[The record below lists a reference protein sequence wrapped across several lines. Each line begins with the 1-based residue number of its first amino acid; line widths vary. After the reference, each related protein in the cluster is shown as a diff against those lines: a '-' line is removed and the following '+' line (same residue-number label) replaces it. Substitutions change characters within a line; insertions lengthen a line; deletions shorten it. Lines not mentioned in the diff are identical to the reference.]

1 MAAKI
6 NTRNSGIT
14 TQADYNATLDDIA
27 EMTVRRDKIQAKIDK
42 AILDAREEYAGEME
56 RLNNLIAAKL
66 AQAEAYASRNRD
78 LLLPNGTKSGETAKT
93 RWGFRLGN
101 PTLVLLSRKVT
112 WSAVVAKLS
121 DLGMT
126 AYLKIVPPKPDKDKL
141 KADLDDAKLA
151 ELGLRIDQS
160 EAYWVEPKTD
170 SAERINSNQ

>member
-1 MAAKI
+1 MATKV
-6 NTRNSGIT
+6 NTRNTGIIT
-14 TQADYNATLDDIA
+14 RDEYTATLDDIA

-78 LLLPNGTKSGETAKT
+78 TLLPSGAKTGETAKA

-101 PTLVLLSRKVT
+101 PTLVLLSRKFT
-112 WSAVVAKLS
+112 WASVVAKLS

-126 AYLKIVPPKPDKDKL
+126 TYLKVTAPKPDKDRL

-160 EAYWVEPKTD
+160 ESFWIEPKTD
-170 SAERINSNQ
+170 SAERINSDQ